1 MIRVLIAEDMAMIR
15 GALIALLACEG
26 DIDVVAQPATDDDVV
41 KAAYESQP
49 DVAVIDLGDRV
60 NDRLRL
66 ARELRRVVPDCHSMV
81 LTSLATPRA
90 LQKALDAEVK
100 GYILKDAPPG
110 FLADGIRRVA
120 KGECVVDSRLAT
132 VTLMA
137 NKDPLTDR
145 EHEVLEA
152 ASEGASVRE
161 VATRL
166 SLAPG
171 TVRNYLS
178 SIIGKLGARNRV
190 DAVRIARESGWI

>member
-15 GALIALLACEG
+15 GALVALLACEG
-26 DIDVVAQPATDDDVV
+26 DIEVVAQLATDADVV
-41 KAAYESQP
+41 GSAYQTKP
-49 DVAVIDLGDRV
+49 DVAVIDLGTRL

-66 ARELRRVVPDCHSMV
+66 TRELRRAVPECHPMV
-81 LTSLATPRA
+81 LTSMATPRA
-90 LQKALDAEVK
+90 LQRALNAQVS
-100 GYILKDAPPG
+100 GYIVKDAPPG
-110 FLADGIRRVA
+110 FLADSIRRVA
-120 KGECVVDSRLAT
+120 KGECVIDSRLAT
-132 VTLMA
+132 FTLVG
-137 NKDPLTDR
+137 NNDPLTDR
-145 EHEVLEA
+145 EHEILEA